1 MKVLDNNGKLLAH
14 VIKKSDIKNN
24 KNFTTENEEEF
35 QFASF
40 NLKSNESI
48 NKHIHPEQKRI
59 VYKTSEVLVVIEGE
73 LRVDIFDKD
82 NLLVQEVHLKTGDS
96 ICLISGGHGIE
107 VISDSKFI
115 EVKQGPYTESIDK
128 VLF

>member
-1 MKVLDNNGKLLAH
+1 MKVLDKNGKLLAH

-48 NKHIHPEQKRI
+48 NQTYSPRAKENSLQNIGSLSR
-59 VYKTSEVLVVIEGE
+59 
-73 LRVDIFDKD
+73 
-82 NLLVQEVHLKTGDS
+82 N
-96 ICLISGGHGIE
+96 
-107 VISDSKFI
+107 
-115 EVKQGPYTESIDK
+115 
-128 VLF
+128 